1 MLRLKDYGL
10 IILQNYILLFGGFQ
24 DVSQQTKYL
33 QDLWVYDTQNYVWYN
48 PTLPPATQK
57 PDARSSFSFHP
68 HELGA
73 VLYGGYSRIKSSAM
87 AGKQTKGGTQGTR
100 VILKPTLHQ
109 DTWFLR
115 IKQPSSDS
123 PGTTPPTVRWER
135 RKKPAN
141 PPNPA
146 RAGATMAYHKG
157 RGILFG
163 GVHDVEE
170 SEEGIESEFF
180 DTLYAWNIE
189 RNRFF
194 QLTLRR
200 PRAAP
205 KKQGEDRGNARRDRG
220 KADEA
225 ELLRNLAALE
235 TRGSIAAD
243 ADTIMITDDLSE
255 DLAISK
261 PPKPVLMTMP
271 HSRFNAQLAV
281 QDDVLY
287 IFGGTYEH
295 GDREYTFDEMY
306 AVDLVKLDGMQEIY
320 RREVENWQGSDDE
333 ENEGSDDDEED
344 SEDENMEDLETPM
357 AGVALQPSTTQ
368 ELSPQILHAAEAIE
382 PESEKPTHEED
393 TWPLPRPFES
403 LREFFSR
410 TSTTWQEL
418 VLETLRSASDK
429 SIKEL
434 RKISFEQA
442 ETRWWDSRE
451 EVMRLEDEQEE
462 AGIGEVVS
470 MAERVEGGNS
480 GLGRRR

>member
-1 MLRLKDYGL
+1 M
-10 IILQNYILLFGGFQ
+10 
-24 DVSQQTKYL
+24 SQQTKYL
-33 QDLWVYDTQNYVWYN
+33 QDLWIYDTHNYLWHN
-48 PTLPPATQK
+48 PTLPPGTQK
-57 PDARSSFSFHP
+57 PDPRSSFSFHP

-73 VLYGGYSRIKSSAM
+73 ALYGGYSRAKSSTM
-87 AGKQTKGGTQGTR
+87 AGKQTKGGNQGTR
-100 VILKPTLHQ
+100 VVLKPKIHQ

-115 IKQPSSDS
+115 IKQPSSDA
-123 PGTTPPTVRWER
+123 PGTTPPTVRWEG

-157 RGILFG
+157 LGILFG

-180 DTLYAWNIE
+180 DALYAWNIE

-194 QLTLRR
+194 QLMLRR

-205 KKQGEDRGNARRDRG
+205 KKQAEDRGNARRDRG

-235 TRGSIAAD
+235 TRGSVGAD
-243 ADTIMITDDLSE
+243 ADTLMKTDDPSE
-255 DLAISK
+255 DLIILK
-261 PPKPVLMTMP
+261 PPKPRLMTMP

-281 QDDVLY
+281 QDDILY

-306 AVDLVKLDGMQEIY
+306 ALDLVKLDGMEEIY
-320 RREVENWQGSDDE
+320 RREVENWQGSEDEEEEEEEDGDSNDDE
-333 ENEGSDDDEED
+333 VD
-344 SEDENMEDLETPM
+344 SEDENMEDPETPM
-357 AGVALQPSTTQ
+357 IGVALEQPDRFTAAQ
-368 ELSPQILHAAEAIE
+368 ELLPQILQAAKAIE
-382 PESEKPTHEED
+382 PESEKKLTYEEED
-393 TWPLPRPFES
+393 TRPLPRPFES
-403 LREFFSR
+403 LRDFFTR
-410 TSTTWQEL
+410 TSTTWQGL
-418 VLETLRSASDK
+418 VVLLETVRSGGADDSK
-429 SIKEL
+429 STKEL

-462 AGIGEVVS
+462 AGIGEVVNI
-470 MAERVEGGNS
+470 AERGEEGGGGGNS
-480 GLGRRR
+480 SGFGRRR

>member
-1 MLRLKDYGL
+1 M
-10 IILQNYILLFGGFQ
+10 
-24 DVSQQTKYL
+24 SQQTKYL
-33 QDLWVYDTQNYVWYN
+33 QDLWIYDTHNYVWHN

-57 PDARSSFSFHP
+57 PEPRSSFSFHP

-73 VLYGGYSRIKSSAM
+73 ALHGGYSRVKSSAM
-87 AGKQTKGGTQGTR
+87 AGKQTKGGNQATR
-100 VILKPTLHQ
+100 VVWKPTIHQ

-115 IKQPSSDS
+115 IKQPSPDA
-123 PGTTPPTVRWER
+123 PGTTSPTVRWEG

-146 RAGATMAYHKG
+146 RAGATMVYHKG
-157 RGILFG
+157 LGILFG

-170 SEEGIESEFF
+170 SEEAIESEFF
-180 DTLYAWNIE
+180 DALYAWNIE

-194 QLTLRR
+194 QLILRR

-205 KKQGEDRGNARRDRG
+205 KKQAEDRGNARRDRG

-243 ADTIMITDDLSE
+243 ADTIMKTDDTSE
-255 DLAISK
+255 DLIISK
-261 PPKPVLMTMP
+261 PPKPILMTMP

-281 QDDVLY
+281 QDDILY

-320 RREVENWQGSDDE
+320 RRELENWQGSEDEEDGDSNDDE
-333 ENEGSDDDEED
+333 QD
-344 SEDENMEDLETPM
+344 SEDENMEDPETPM
-357 AGVALQPSTTQ
+357 AGIALQPSDPFTTQ
-368 ELSPQILHAAEAIE
+368 EPLQQILQAAEAIE
-382 PESEKPTHEED
+382 PESEKLTHEED
-393 TWPLPRPFES
+393 IRPLPRPFES
-403 LREFFSR
+403 LRDFFTR
-410 TSTTWQEL
+410 TSATWQGL
-418 VLETLRSASDK
+418 VFETLRSANDK
-429 SIKEL
+429 STKEL
-434 RKISFEQA
+434 RKMSFEQA

-451 EVMRLEDEQEE
+451 EVIRLEDEQEE

-470 MAERVEGGNS
+470 IAERGEGGNI

>member
-1 MLRLKDYGL
+1 MA
-10 IILQNYILLFGGFQ
+10 
-24 DVSQQTKYL
+24 QQTKYL
-33 QDLWVYDTQNYVWYN
+33 EDLWIYDTHNYLWHN
-48 PTLPPATQK
+48 PTLPPAALK

-68 HELGA
+68 HEKGA
-73 VLYGGYSRIKSSAM
+73 ALHGGYSRAKSSTM
-87 AGKQTKGGTQGTR
+87 AGKQNKGGNQGTR
-100 VILKPTLHQ
+100 VVLKPKIHQ

-115 IKQPSSDS
+115 IKQPSSDA
-123 PGTTPPTVRWER
+123 PGTTPPTVQWDG

-157 RGILFG
+157 LGILFG

-180 DTLYAWNIE
+180 DALYAWNIE

-194 QLTLRR
+194 QLMLRR

-235 TRGSIAAD
+235 TRGSVAAD
-243 ADTIMITDDLSE
+243 ADTFMKTDDPSK
-255 DLAISK
+255 DLIISK
-261 PPKPVLMTMP
+261 PPKPRLMTMP

-306 AVDLVKLDGMQEIY
+306 ALDLVKLDGMEEIY
-320 RREVENWQGSDDE
+320 RREVENWQGSEDEEDGDSNDDE
-333 ENEGSDDDEED
+333 EE
-344 SEDENMEDLETPM
+344 SEDENMEQPEIPTAGIALE
-357 AGVALQPSTTQ
+357 QSDRFTTQ
-368 ELSPQILHAAEAIE
+368 ELLPLQAAEVIE
-382 PESEKPTHEED
+382 PESEKLTYEED
-393 TWPLPRPFES
+393 TRPLPRPFES
-403 LREFFSR
+403 LRDFFTR
-410 TSTTWQEL
+410 TSTTWQGL
-418 VLETLRSASDK
+418 VLASLRSADNK
-429 SIKEL
+429 STKEL
-434 RKISFEQA
+434 RTISFEQA
-442 ETRWWDSRE
+442 EARWWDSRE

-462 AGIGEVVS
+462 AGIGEVVNI
-470 MAERVEGGNS
+470 AERGEGGNS
-480 GLGRRR
+480 ALGRRR

>member
-1 MLRLKDYGL
+1 M
-10 IILQNYILLFGGFQ
+10 
-24 DVSQQTKYL
+24 SQQTKYL
-33 QDLWVYDTQNYVWYN
+33 QDLWIYDTHNYLWHN

-73 VLYGGYSRIKSSAM
+73 ALHGGYSRVKSSTI
-87 AGKQTKGGTQGTR
+87 AGKQTKGGNQGTC
-100 VILKPTLHQ
+100 VVLKPKIHQ

-115 IKQPSSDS
+115 IKQPSSDA
-123 PGTTPPTVRWER
+123 PGTTPPTVRWEA

-157 RGILFG
+157 LGILFG

-180 DTLYAWNIE
+180 NALYAWNIE

-194 QLTLRR
+194 ELMLRR

-205 KKQGEDRGNARRDRG
+205 KKQAEDRGNARRDRG

-235 TRGSIAAD
+235 TRSSVAAD
-243 ADTIMITDDLSE
+243 ADTLMKTDEPFE
-255 DLAISK
+255 DLVISK
-261 PPKPVLMTMP
+261 PPKPRLMTMP

-281 QDDVLY
+281 QGDVLY

-306 AVDLVKLDGMQEIY
+306 AVDLVKLDGMEEIY
-320 RREVENWQGSDDE
+320 RREVENWRGSE
-333 ENEGSDDDEED
+333 DEED
-344 SEDENMEDLETPM
+344 GDSNDQEEESEEENTEDPETPTL
-357 AGVALQPSTTQ
+357 GVPLEQSDRFTTQ
-368 ELSPQILHAAEAIE
+368 ELLPQILQVAEAIE
-382 PESEKPTHEED
+382 PESEELTYEED
-393 TWPLPRPFES
+393 TRPLPRPFES
-403 LREFFSR
+403 LRDFFTR
-410 TSTTWQEL
+410 TSTTWQGL
-418 VLETLRSASDK
+418 VLETLRSADDK
-429 SIKEL
+429 STKEL

-462 AGIGEVVS
+462 AGIGEVVDI
-470 MAERVEGGNS
+470 AERGEGGNI

>member
-1 MLRLKDYGL
+1 M
-10 IILQNYILLFGGFQ
+10 
-24 DVSQQTKYL
+24 SQQTKYL
-33 QDLWVYDTQNYVWYN
+33 QDLWIYDTQNYVWHN

-73 VLYGGYSRIKSSAM
+73 VLYGGYSRVKSSAM
-87 AGKQTKGGTQGTR
+87 AGKQTKGGNQGTR
-100 VILKPTLHQ
+100 VILKPTIHQ

-115 IKQPSSDS
+115 ITQPSSDAS
-123 PGTTPPTVRWER
+123 GTTPPTVRWER

-170 SEEGIESEFF
+170 SEEGIDSEFF

-200 PRAAP
+200 LCVAP
-205 KKQGEDRGNARRDRG
+205 KKQAEDRGNARRDRS

-225 ELLRNLAALE
+225 ELLRNLSALE

-243 ADTIMITDDLSE
+243 ADTVMKADDPSE
-255 DLAISK
+255 DLAVSK
-261 PPKPVLMTMP
+261 PSKPILMTMP

-287 IFGGTYEH
+287 IFGGTYEQ
-295 GDREYTFDEMY
+295 GNREYTFDEMY

-320 RREVENWQGSDDE
+320 RREVENWHGSDDE
-333 ENEGSDDDEED
+333 VDEGSDDDEED
-344 SEDENMEDLETPM
+344 SEDENKEDPETPV
-357 AGVALQPSTTQ
+357 AGVALQPPDPLITP
-368 ELSPQILHAAEAIE
+368 EVSPQIIQAAEAIE
-382 PESEKPTHEED
+382 PGSEKPTHEED
-393 TWPLPRPFES
+393 TRPLPRPFES
-403 LREFFSR
+403 LRDFFSR
-410 TSTTWQEL
+410 TSAIWQEL
-418 VLETLRSASDK
+418 MLETLRSSNDK

-434 RKISFEQA
+434 RKTYFEQA
-442 ETRWWDSRE
+442 ETRWWDTRE

-470 MAERVEGGNS
+470 IAEREDGGSS

>member
-1 MLRLKDYGL
+1 M
-10 IILQNYILLFGGFQ
+10 
-24 DVSQQTKYL
+24 SQQTKYL
-33 QDLWVYDTQNYVWYN
+33 QDLWIYDTHNYVWHN

-68 HELGA
+68 HESGA
-73 VLYGGYSRIKSSAM
+73 ALHGGYSRVKSSTM
-87 AGKQTKGGTQGTR
+87 AGKQSKGGNQGTR
-100 VILKPTLHQ
+100 VVLKPTIHQ

-115 IKQPSSDS
+115 IKQPSSDAS
-123 PGTTPPTVRWER
+123 GTTPPTVRWEG

-157 RGILFG
+157 LGILFG

-180 DTLYAWNIE
+180 DALYAWNIE

-194 QLTLRR
+194 QLMLRR
-200 PRAAP
+200 PRGAP
-205 KKQGEDRGNARRDRG
+205 KKQAEDRGNARRDRG

-235 TRGSIAAD
+235 TRSSIAAD
-243 ADTIMITDDLSE
+243 ADTTIKIDDPSE
-255 DLAISK
+255 DLIISK
-261 PPKPVLMTMP
+261 PPKPILMTMP

-281 QDDVLY
+281 QDDILY

-306 AVDLVKLDGMQEIY
+306 AVDLVKLDGMKEIY
-320 RREVENWQGSDDE
+320 RREVENWQGSEDEDDGDS
-333 ENEGSDDDEED
+333 NDDEED
-344 SEDENMEDLETPM
+344 SEDENMEDPDIPM
-357 AGVALQPSTTQ
+357 AGIALQPSGPFTTH
-368 ELSPQILHAAEAIE
+368 ELLPQIFQAAEAIE
-382 PESEKPTHEED
+382 PESEKLTYEED
-393 TWPLPRPFES
+393 TRPLPRPFES
-403 LREFFSR
+403 LRDFFTR
-410 TSTTWQEL
+410 TSTIWQGL
-418 VLETLRSASDK
+418 VLETLRSANDK
-429 SIKEL
+429 STKEL

-442 ETRWWDSRE
+442 EARWWDSRE
-451 EVMRLEDEQEE
+451 EVMKLEDEQEE
-462 AGIGEVVS
+462 AGIGEVIS
-470 MAERVEGGNS
+470 IAERGEGGNS